1 MLLILFGK
9 FFYIDRFTVF
19 QNNMCGFDLWHMC
32 LKNFCGIVHR
42 HRDDRT
48 SGFAGNFET
57 SLMERKEFQFI
68 LVFVPGSFREDA
80 DGDAGFD
87 LFNSGKDGFQSLFD
101 ILSVKEEAVEVTHP
115 VGKQRVTFH
124 FFLCNITGTDRAA
137 AVGQQNVKITSVIR
151 HIENSLIF
159 RDILFTDDG
168 DLGTCDPQDKFKY
181 GLYHTQRADILG
193 HWREF
198 ADDPF
203 HQKNRDRQHQISR
216 GHRYRQV

>member
-1 MLLILFGK
+1 MKWQHI
-9 FFYIDRFTVF
+9 
-19 QNNMCGFDLWHMC
+19 GFVCIFVSGALREDTYG
-32 LKNFCGIVHR
+32 N
-42 HRDDRT
+42 
-48 SGFAGNFET
+48 SGFHIIS
-57 SLMERKEFQFI
+57 SL
-68 LVFVPGSFREDA
+68 
-80 DGDAGFD
+80 
-87 LFNSGKDGFQSLFD
+87 KDGFQSLFD
-101 ILSVKEEAVEVTHP
+101 VFSVEEETVEIPHP

-124 FFLCNITGTDRAA
+124 FFFGNITGTDRAA

-193 HWREF
+193 HWREL

-203 HQKNRDRQHQISR
+203 HQKNRDRQHQISDDNDTDKYKSNHVFCPFYIVMQFCILTPLYEEFSIVAINLSR
-216 GHRYRQV
+216 IT

>member
-1 MLLILFGK
+1 
-9 FFYIDRFTVF
+9 
-19 QNNMCGFDLWHMC
+19 
-32 LKNFCGIVHR
+32 
-42 HRDDRT
+42 
-48 SGFAGNFET
+48 
-57 SLMERKEFQFI
+57 MEI
-68 LVFVPGSFREDA
+68 P
-80 DGDAGFD
+80 
-87 LFNSGKDGFQSLFD
+87 
-101 ILSVKEEAVEVTHP
+101 HP

-124 FFLCNITGTDRAA
+124 FFFGNITGTDRAA

-193 HWREF
+193 HWREL

-203 HQKNRDRQHQISR
+203 HQKNRDRQHQISDDNDTDKYKSNHVFCPFYIVMQFCILTPLYEEFSIVAINLSR
-216 GHRYRQV
+216 IT

>member
-1 MLLILFGK
+1 
-9 FFYIDRFTVF
+9 
-19 QNNMCGFDLWHMC
+19 MC

-68 LVFVPGSFREDA
+68 LVFVPGSFWEDA

-101 ILSVKEEAVEVTHP
+101 ILTIQKQAMQIAHP
-115 VGKQRVTFH
+115 VGKKRISFH

-137 AVGQQNVKITSVIR
+137 TVGKYNVKVASVITN
-151 HIENSLIF
+151 IKDWCVFWDIF
-159 RDILFTDDG
+159 FTDYR
-168 DLGTCDPQDKFKY
+168 DLGSGFPQNKLKTAWIIRRELISFVRGENFPMIHSTKRIGIDKIRNPMTVMATITKRIIMNSSFC
-181 GLYHTQRADILG
+181 
-193 HWREF
+193 
-198 ADDPF
+198 
-203 HQKNRDRQHQISR
+203 QKDVPHSKTLV
-216 GHRYRQV
+216 QV